1 MQRVP
6 NLFLIGA
13 MKGGSTSLFDSLVRH
28 PGIDR
33 LRRKEPSIFS
43 QDGDDAVRARLAEFP
58 APEGDAPW
66 LIDGSVEYTRWP
78 LYPTTPET
86 ILRFCGPDVRF
97 VYILRHP
104 VDRLISEYFWMQER
118 YGQPLDIARVVEADP
133 QYVQTSL
140 YDVQIERYLEHFA
153 SDRMRFVLFDDFARD
168 REGTVAEI
176 LEWLGLDPALL
187 DSEGRHRGATDKAT
201 TRAPRF
207 GSLNGLLWA
216 SPRLRRAVRQALPER
231 TVRRLARLMTV
242 EAARIEP
249 QESFRQELM
258 WRHFVASIA
267 RTEQLTGL
275 DLSCWTDG
283 EVQPLPRGSRAAA
296 QA

>member
-43 QDGDDAVRARLAEFP
+43 KDGDDAVRARLAEFP

-168 REGTVAEI
+168 REGTVAEV
-176 LEWLGLDPALL
+176 LEWLDLDPALL
-187 DSEGRHRGATDKAT
+187 ESAGRHRGATDREK

-207 GSLNGLLWA
+207 GPLNALLWS
-216 SPRLRRAVRQALPER
+216 SPRLRRAVRDRLPEQ
-231 TVRRLARLMTV
+231 TVRRLARFITV
-242 EAARIEP
+242 EADRVEP
-249 QESFRQELM
+249 PEDFGQKLM
-258 WRHFVASIA
+258 ERHFRASIE
-267 RTEQLTGL
+267 RTAELTGF
-275 DLSCWTDG
+275 DLSAWTAPARSR
-283 EVQPLPRGSRAAA
+283 EVEAV